1 MENKKELGIY
11 IHIPFCIKKCNYCDF
26 LSAPAKQQVQKY
38 YTDSLISQIMQYESL
53 INKYQVKTI
62 FFGGGTPSILN
73 IKEMERIIE
82 AIYQISVAVDT
93 LNEITIEANP
103 GTLSKEKLNVYKKL
117 GFNRLSIGL
126 QSADNEELKLLGRI
140 HTYEEFLKNYFDARE
155 CGFQNINIDLMTGL
169 PKQTLEK
176 AENTLEK
183 IVKLNP
189 EHISAYSLI
198 IEEGTPFYEWYYKKE
213 YLLPDEETERNIYYK
228 TKEILKQ
235 NGYNRY
241 EISNYSKLGY
251 ESSHNLSYWSG
262 TDYLGL
268 GLGASSYINGVR
280 FTMEKDLEMYCKEAI
295 EGKSL
300 ERDRVVLTEN
310 EQMEEFMF
318 LGLRKTK
325 GICKR
330 EFEEQFQYSIDK
342 LYGIVLERLSAN
354 ELIVND
360 TEWVYLTDYGIDVSN
375 QVLAE
380 FLLDET

>member
-38 YTDSLISQIMQYESL
+38 YTDSLISQIMQYENL

-82 AIYQISVAVDT
+82 AIYQIGVAVDT
-93 LNEITIEANP
+93 LNEVTIEANP

-126 QSADNEELKLLGRI
+126 QSTDNEELKLLGRI

-241 EISNYSKLGY
+241 EISNYSKIGY

-268 GLGASSYINGVR
+268 GLGASSYINEVR
-280 FTMEKDLEMYCKEAI
+280 FTMEKNLEVYCKEAL

-300 ERDRVVLTEN
+300 ERDRVVLTEK

-342 LYGIVLERLSAN
+342 IYGTVLERLSAN

-360 TEWVYLTDYGIDVSN
+360 TERVYLTDFGIDVSN